1 MKKLI
6 TLAPL
11 AFVFAAGSALAV
23 DPIAHQM
30 TVTATIPTDSFY
42 VTPAGGGN
50 WMNDPQN
57 LDYAAQT
64 QTLATFS
71 RQLDMK
77 STTGPITAHLT
88 SPVSLGHTSSS
99 ETIGLS
105 VKINNKT
112 LTTTAQEVLPAAQAA
127 LGSTVPFMVSADAA
141 PAAGYTPG
149 DYTGIVGM
157 LFETTTP

>member
-6 TLAPL
+6 ALAPL
-11 AFVFAAGSALAV
+11 ALVFAAGNALAV
-23 DPIAHQM
+23 DPIPHQM

-57 LDYAAQT
+57 LDYSAQS

-77 STTGPITAHLT
+77 STSGPITAHLT
-88 SPVSLGHTSSS
+88 SPISMGHTSSD

-112 LTTTAQEVLPAAQAA
+112 LTTTSQEVLPAADAA
-127 LGSTVPFMVSADAA
+127 TGMTVPFMVTADAA
-141 PAAGYTPG
+141 PTGGYTPG
-149 DYTGIVGM
+149 DYTGIIGM